1 MADFHFTLPAP
12 TADESP
18 DTEGVGEQIT
28 DHADRAV
35 DRLALQYRKPKIEA
49 LLRALLGPVQELED
63 TLWAMYTER
72 FVSTAVGAQ
81 LDLIGRIVGQE
92 RLGYADESYR
102 RLVRARVAANRSDGT
117 VADLVT
123 ITQLVVDNEDA
134 DVVIE
139 PQYPA
144 AVVVRVEGEAVTED
158 TANIAISLLRRG
170 AAGGVRILFEYSE
183 SDDADTFAFDGGTGL
198 GFGDATNPATGGAF
212 AGVLE

>member
-12 TADESP
+12 TAEEAP
-18 DTEGVGEQIT
+18 DTEGVNEQIT

-35 DRLALQYRKPKIEA
+35 DRLGLQYRKPKIEA
-49 LLRALLGPVQELED
+49 LVRAFMGPVQELED

-92 RLGYADESYR
+92 RLGYDDDGYR
-102 RLVRARVAANRSDGT
+102 RLVRARIAANRSDGI

-123 ITQLVVDNEDA
+123 ITTLVIDDEVADIVVD
-134 DVVIE
+134 
-139 PQYPA
+139 QQHPA
-144 AVVVRVEGEAVTED
+144 AVVVRVEGEPVTEE

-170 AAGGVRILFEYSE
+170 ASGGVRILFEYSE
-183 SDDADTFAFDGGTGL
+183 SDDTDTFAFDGGTGL
-198 GFGDATNPATGGAF
+198 GFGDSTNPATGGDF
-212 AGVLE
+212 AAVTE